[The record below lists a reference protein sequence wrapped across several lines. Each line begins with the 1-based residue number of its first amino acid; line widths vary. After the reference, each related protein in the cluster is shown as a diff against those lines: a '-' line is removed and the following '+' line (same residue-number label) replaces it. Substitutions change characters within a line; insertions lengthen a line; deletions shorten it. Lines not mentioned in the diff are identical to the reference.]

1 MDTASVDSSRAGHA
15 TGVAQ
20 TGPAEFISV
29 EKRPSSLAY
38 LLADT
43 STQQG
48 VNGPGNVDITQPGLV
63 STVANPLYQPSLQPV
78 VSAVPTVSGLTVP

>member
-1 MDTASVDSSRAGHA
+1 MDTDPPEPPRMDTASVDSSLAGHA

-20 TGPAEFISV
+20 TGPAEFTSV

-48 VNGPGNVDITQPGLV
+48 VNL
-63 STVANPLYQPSLQPV
+63 SLIHI
-78 VSAVPTVSGLTVP
+78 